1 MAQLIVVYWRDI
13 PSQVIAQKSRR
24 EQVKVMLP
32 DRFQVAIDAAAM
44 RGDAGDTDSYLQ
56 EWRKSAAEDCSDNLE
71 REANERAA
79 ALDREFDKA
88 RLRGLV
94 QNGGKAPE
102 TAAE

>member
-44 RGDAGDTDSYLQ
+44 RGDAEDTDSYLQ
-56 EWRKSAAEDCSDNLE
+56 EWRKSDPEDCSDDLQA
-71 REANERAA
+71 EANARAE

-88 RLRGLV
+88 QIRALV
-94 QNGGKAPE
+94 ENGGKRPE
-102 TAAE
+102 